1 MLAGFALVAI
11 WLFTGYGTSNPEPV
25 IPQPDAGAAEPT
37 PIVEEKPEP
46 AESPEP
52 TQLAQIDKS
61 ILPGPVAVPEPETK
75 QVQQAPMVP
84 VRQRFLQ
91 QAVIKGPNE
100 GLAGNLVEFDG
111 TESKGDWFIW
121 ICMPPTQGFRPVT
134 LRGGQ
139 DCGIIG
145 TKAYFSDLTPGTY
158 QICLVAGAAEGGDV
172 AYHTFVNKKG
182 DSPDPPDPPDPP
194 PPPPPTPTD
203 KLWGVIIEKSEKRT
217 AAQNLVIENSEFR
230 AILNGGLRVID
241 TDNTSNPSAKAW
253 IDRAESI
260 PWLFLSTGEGKILW
274 KGPLPATVNEA
285 ISIATKYRK
294 FEPKLVPIPAK
305 KTPAPAKQQTSS
317 VDTGG
322 WRAVREEPVRVYT
335 APVRVYS
342 EPVYVS
348 PPVIY
353 NSGGACT
360 SPACPTPTYVTPGW

>member
-1 MLAGFALVAI
+1 MQRIRKDQAVMLTGFALVAI
-11 WLFTGYGTSNPEPV
+11 WLFTGYEISNPEPV
-25 IPQPDAGAAEPT
+25 IPQPDAGAVEPT

-46 AESPEP
+46 TESPEP
-52 TQLAQIDKS
+52 IQLAQIDKS
-61 ILPGPVAVPEPETK
+61 ILPGPVAVSEPETK
-75 QVQQAPMVP
+75 RAPMVP

-111 TESKGDWFIW
+111 SESKGDWFIW
-121 ICMPPTQGFRPVT
+121 ICMPPTQGFRPVI

-139 DCGIIG
+139 DCGVIG

-172 AYHTFVNKKG
+172 AYHTFVNKKPG
-182 DSPDPPDPPDPP
+182 PDPP
-194 PPPPPTPTD
+194 PPPPTD
-203 KLWGVIIEKSEKRT
+203 KLWGIIIEKSEKRT

-230 AILNGGLRVID
+230 AILNGGFRVID
-241 TDNTSNPSAKAW
+241 TDNIYNPSAKSW
-253 IDRAESI
+253 IERTESI
-260 PWLFLSTGEGKILW
+260 PWLFLSTDEGKILW

-294 FEPKLVPIPAK
+294 FEPKLVPIPVK

-317 VDTGG
+317 VNTGG
-322 WRAVREEPVRVYT
+322 WRTVRVEPVRTYT
-335 APVRVYS
+335 APVRVYN
-342 EPVYVS
+342 ELVYES

-353 NSGGACT
+353 NSDGTCT
-360 SPACPTPTYVTPGW
+360 SLPCNAPTYVTPW